1 MSHTQGMEKQM
12 EQTGISTKVNTSQ
25 TASGVNVAMQAKP
38 SSAPV
43 PQGNAVMLSL
53 SDATEFCA
61 YKRQKK
67 INEITS
73 AISRSATPIGDKE
86 DAQRICE
93 RAVRLRQA
101 AVKINPIRLL
111 QVGEYLTRNN
121 VKIDCIIG
129 GDGETLGRV
138 KVYEAKLARKLK
150 AKELT
155 VVIAP
160 SLIIGCRYAEIKKE
174 LKKLMRA
181 AKDALCK
188 VWVDNKYPYATLAR
202 LARVASEVGVKYLCV
217 PYFKGC
223 ERLRLDLTGGCQL
236 EISEVEN
243 LEDFRKMTEAGV
255 GRIVTSHIWEIYS
268 EWMKEAEKITVPT
281 ANKPVPQMNTS
292 APKNNPMP
300 ADSTALVAAKKA
312 ASNPETDYH
321 CRLEGSD
328 LKFL

>member
-1 MSHTQGMEKQM
+1 M
-12 EQTGISTKVNTSQ
+12 EQNGISTKANASQ
-25 TASGVNVAMQAKP
+25 TSAVGAVQAKL
-38 SSAPV
+38 V
-43 PQGNAVMLSL
+43 DGDGLMLSL

-73 AISRSATPIGDKE
+73 AIARSATPIGDKE
-86 DAQRICE
+86 DAQRVCE
-93 RAVRLRQA
+93 RAVRLKQA
-101 AVKINPIRLL
+101 AVKISPIRLL
-111 QVGEYLTRNN
+111 QVRDYLTRNG

-138 KVYEAKLARKLK
+138 KVYEAKLARRMK

-174 LKKLMRA
+174 LKKLLRA

-188 VWVDNKYPYATLAR
+188 VWVDNKYPYTT
-202 LARVASEVGVKYLCV
+202 LARVARIASEVGAKYFCV

-236 EISEVEN
+236 EISDVET

-268 EWMKEAEKITVPT
+268 EWMKEAEKIVLPS
-281 ANKPVPQMNTS
+281 AKKPSETPKPQETIS
-292 APKNNPMP
+292 KPSGAG
-300 ADSTALVAAKKA
+300 TALVPAKTTG
-312 ASNPETDYH
+312 NPETDYR